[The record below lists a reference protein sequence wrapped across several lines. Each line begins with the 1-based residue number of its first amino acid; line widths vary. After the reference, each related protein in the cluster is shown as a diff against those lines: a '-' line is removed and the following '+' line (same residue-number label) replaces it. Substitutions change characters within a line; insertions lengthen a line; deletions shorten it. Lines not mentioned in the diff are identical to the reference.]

1 MGLLESPL
9 GMRWTTLL
17 TALLMVFLVG
27 VIRRRPDLAGVAVVA
42 WAGGFEVVYRFW
54 DIVRW
59 QEWWAWS
66 SWFWEAAALA
76 GWVFLAQSVGIRP
89 SLFWLAATL
98 LCFAIWIST
107 GYRYNYVGQKA
118 PFQVLGEIENV
129 SAKTAWAMAYLVG
142 AWRVR
147 TPPPWRRWQRT
158 PPPAGVEPHRQEVAE
173 HGLRR

>member
-9 GMRWTTLL
+9 EMRWTTLL
-17 TALLMVFLVG
+17 MALLVVFLIG
-27 VIRRRPDLAGVAVVA
+27 VIRRRPDLAVVAVVA
-42 WAGGFEVVYRFW
+42 WTGGFEVVYRFW

-59 QEWWAWS
+59 QEWWAWN

-76 GWVFLAQSVGIRP
+76 GWVVLAHSVGIRP
-89 SLFWLAATL
+89 SPFWLTATL
-98 LCFAIWIST
+98 LCFAIWIAT
-107 GYRYNYVGQKA
+107 GYRSNYAGQKA

-147 TPPPWRRWQRT
+147 TPPPWHRWQRGQ
-158 PPPAGVEPHRQEVAE
+158 PPAGLEPNPQEVAE
-173 HGLRR
+173 PRLTR